1 MGLPI
6 VADDAHIR
14 WITIDRP
21 EVANALRIEDLD
33 HIADAVRGIDETT
46 RAIVVTGSGDRAFSA
61 GMHLDTFRSATP
73 VTARRLISRVADVL
87 RAVRQSPVPT
97 VAMLNGVCLGAA
109 FELSLACDIRIARP
123 GVRVGLPEVKLG
135 IPSVAD
141 AALLPAF
148 VGPAQAREIILT
160 GDLYDIA
167 ELGAGFAN
175 RVVEPERLRAE
186 TDRMLAKLTAPTRQ
200 VIAAQKG
207 LFETWLN
214 NGISAS
220 VATSVDVFG
229 DLFADPVTNEA
240 IEAYRTRPQA
250 AE

>member
-6 VADDAHIR
+6 VTDEAHIR

-33 HIADAVRGIDETT
+33 HIADAVRGVDETT
-46 RAIVVTGSGDRAFSA
+46 RAIAFTGSGDRAFSA
-61 GMHLDTFRSATP
+61 GMHLDTFRAGTP
-73 VTARRLISRVADVL
+73 ATARRLIGRVGDFL
-87 RAVRQSPVPT
+87 RATRQSPVPT

-109 FELSLACDIRIARP
+109 FELALACDIRIARP

-141 AALLPAF
+141 AALLPGF
-148 VGPAQAREIILT
+148 VGLAKAREIILT

-167 ELGAGFAN
+167 ELGSAFAN
-175 RVVEPERLRAE
+175 RVVEPDRLRAE
-186 TDRMLAKLTAPTRQ
+186 TERMLATLTAPTRQ
-200 VIAAQKG
+200 VIAAQKR
-207 LFETWLN
+207 LFETWLDS
-214 NGISAS
+214 GISTS

-229 DLFADPVTNEA
+229 DLFADPATNEA
-240 IEAYRTRPQA
+240 IEAYRASTRRA
-250 AE
+250 G